1 MEIKIEKLGARG
13 DGIAHIN
20 GEKTYVAFAL
30 PGENIDVTIGQRRND
45 GHIGIVNKIITPSS
59 GRITPV
65 CQYFKKCGGCVLQHL
80 NNVNIASFKRQNLIE
95 ALKRKG
101 FDDTEL
107 SLTKPTISIDAG
119 LRRRVRLSCLRLRG
133 RVIIGFNM
141 AASKNIIDIQSCHV
155 VDQKINDLL
164 TPLRK
169 ICSKISSFGNA
180 FDIQITLSENG
191 ADITFHLKKL
201 KGLSLDERLDL
212 ADFAHNHE
220 IARLAIDL
228 NGLIE
233 PIVAMNDILV
243 DFGGN
248 KIALP
253 VGGFLQPS
261 KAGEDII
268 ASLVASAVADA
279 DKIADLYSGCGSLT
293 FPIAENSNKPKIH
306 AVDGA
311 NTQINALRKAAGGTR
326 ITTEIRDLAKNP
338 LGVDEL
344 NKFDAVVFDPPR
356 IGAMAQAKILAKSDV
371 KKIIAVS
378 CNPASLARD
387 LQILATGGYKIRS
400 ITPID
405 QFTWSFHVE
414 ALVILSR

>member
-1 MEIKIEKLGARG
+1 
-13 DGIAHIN
+13 
-20 GEKTYVAFAL
+20 
-30 PGENIDVTIGQRRND
+30 
-45 GHIGIVNKIITPSS
+45 
-59 GRITPV
+59 
-65 CQYFKKCGGCVLQHL
+65 
-80 NNVNIASFKRQNLIE
+80 
-95 ALKRKG
+95 
-101 FDDTEL
+101 
-107 SLTKPTISIDAG
+107 
-119 LRRRVRLSCLRLRG
+119 
-133 RVIIGFNM
+133 M

-169 ICSKISSFGNA
+169 ICSMISSFGYA

-279 DKIADLYSGCGSLT
+279 DKIAHLYSGCGSLT